1 MEPGITT
8 VFNSRKKRMISHKM
22 IERLRTAKRVVVITG
37 AGISAESG
45 VPTFRG
51 SDGLWRQYRAE
62 ELATLDAFRR
72 DPRLV
77 WEWYD
82 WRRRLIAR
90 KEPNAG
96 HLAIAAM
103 EGLFEQFLL
112 ITQNVDGLH
121 RKAGNR
127 KLIEIH
133 GNIWRVRCM
142 EEGRVFEHEEVP
154 LKEVPPRC
162 ECGTYLRPDV
172 IWFGESLSEKDLADS
187 HAALRECDCLLV
199 VGTSAVVQPVASFPA
214 IARNSGAFI
223 VEINVEP
230 TPISGWVDES
240 ILGKSGQVL
249 PQLLEN
255 MK

>member
-1 MEPGITT
+1 MFSHSMMER
-8 VFNSRKKRMISHKM
+8 FRR
-22 IERLRTAKRVVVITG
+22 AKRVVVITG

-51 SDGLWRQYRAE
+51 PNGLWRRYRAE
-62 ELATLDAFRR
+62 DLATPQAFQG

-82 WRRRLIAR
+82 WRRRLISG

-103 EGLFEQFLL
+103 EDLFEEFLL

-121 RKAGNR
+121 RKGGST
-127 KLIEIH
+127 KLVEIH
-133 GNIWRVRCM
+133 GNIWKVRCM
-142 EEGRVFEHEEVP
+142 AEGKVFPNSEVP
-154 LKEVPPRC
+154 LKEIPPRC
-162 ECGTYLRPDV
+162 DCSALLRPDV
-172 IWFGESLSEKDLADS
+172 VWFGESLSERDLAD
-187 HAALRECDCLLV
+187 AYAVLKECDCLLV
-199 VGTSAVVQPVASFPA
+199 VGTSAVVQPVASFPT
-214 IARNSGAFI
+214 IARSGGAFI
-223 VEINVEP
+223 VEVNVEP

-249 PQLLEN
+249 PRLVEGL
-255 MK
+255 K

>member
-1 MEPGITT
+1 
-8 VFNSRKKRMISHKM
+8 MIPHRM
-22 IERLRTAKRVVVITG
+22 IERFRKAKGVVVITG

-51 SDGLWRQYRAE
+51 KDGLWRQYRAE
-62 ELATLDAFRR
+62 ELATLDAFRM

-82 WRRRLIAR
+82 WRRRLISG
-90 KEPNAG
+90 KKPNAG
-96 HLAIAAM
+96 HQAIAAM
-103 EGLFEQFLL
+103 EGLFEDFLL

-142 EEGRVFEHEEVP
+142 AEGRAFEREEVP
-154 LKEVPPRC
+154 LKEIPPRC
-162 ECGTYLRPDV
+162 ECGAYLRPDV
-172 IWFGESLSEKDLADS
+172 IWFGEPLSEKGLADS

-214 IARNSGAFI
+214 VARNSGAFI

-240 ILGKSGQVL
+240 IRGKSGHVL

>member
-1 MEPGITT
+1 
-8 VFNSRKKRMISHKM
+8 MIFSHKM
-22 IERLRTAKRVVVITG
+22 IERFRGAKRLVVITG

-51 SDGLWRQYRAE
+51 SDGLWRRYRAE
-62 ELATLDAFRR
+62 DLATPQAFQR

-82 WRRRLIAR
+82 WRRRLISG

-96 HLAIAAM
+96 HTAIAAM
-103 EGLFEQFLL
+103 EGLFEEFFL

-121 RKAGNR
+121 RRAGSR

-133 GNIWRVRCM
+133 GNLWRVRCM
-142 EEGRVFEHEEVP
+142 GEGKVSSNNEVP
-154 LKEVPPRC
+154 LKEIPPRC
-162 ECGTYLRPDV
+162 ECGALLRPDV
-172 IWFGESLSEKDLADS
+172 VWFGESLSEKDLADS
-187 HAALRECDCLLV
+187 YMALKECDCLMV
-199 VGTSAVVQPVASFPA
+199 VGTSAVVQPVASFPT
-214 IARNSGAFI
+214 IARNGGAFI
-223 VEINVEP
+223 AEINVEP

-240 ILGKSGQVL
+240 ILGKSGQIL
-249 PQLLEN
+249 PQLLES

>member
-1 MEPGITT
+1 MEEGWM
-8 VFNSRKKRMISHKM
+8 FSHSM
-22 IERLRTAKRVVVITG
+22 MERFRRAKRVVVITG

-51 SDGLWRQYRAE
+51 SNGLWRRYRAE
-62 ELATLDAFRR
+62 DLATPQAFQG

-82 WRRRLIAR
+82 WRRRLISG

-96 HLAIAAM
+96 HLAIAEM
-103 EGLFEQFLL
+103 EDLFEEFLL

-121 RKAGNR
+121 RKAGST

-133 GNIWRVRCM
+133 GNIWKVRCM
-142 EEGRVFEHEEVP
+142 AEGKVFPNKEVP
-154 LKEVPPRC
+154 LREIPPRC
-162 ECGTYLRPDV
+162 DCSALLRPDV
-172 IWFGESLSEKDLADS
+172 VWFGESLSETDLADS
-187 HAALRECDCLLV
+187 YTVLKECDCLLV
-199 VGTSAVVQPVASFPA
+199 VGTSAVVQPVASFPT
-214 IARNSGAFI
+214 IARNGGAFI
-223 VEINVEP
+223 VEVNVEP

-249 PQLLEN
+249 PRLVEGL
-255 MK
+255 K